1 MNRQKIASL
10 VLVCSVSCFY
20 IPSFVQ
26 GEENWTQ
33 WRGVNNSG
41 VASNSAPPLVWS
53 ESKNIR
59 WKVAIDGNGS
69 STPIVHEDRV
79 FLLSCIDTG
88 IVDPTLPKPE
98 DQPMRVFGIKHPNT
112 EHKFVTICLDR
123 TTGKELWREIAV
135 QKVPHEGHHGDND
148 FASASPVVYGNRLF
162 VWFGSAG
169 FYCYN
174 LDGKLL
180 WQRDLGEAK
189 MGAALGEGSSPVIY
203 NDRVVVVRDH
213 QGQSTIEALDIENGK
228 TIWKKHRNEG
238 NSWATPVIAE
248 DDGVVQVI
256 TCASNFVRSY
266 NLDDGAI
273 VWQCSGLTGNATPCP
288 ILDDK
293 HVIVMSGYQGHS
305 AMRIPIT
312 ETGDISSRDKVVWK
326 ETRGT
331 PYVPSGVL
339 FQGMLVYNQS
349 NQGIITILDAKSGNV
364 VMERTRLPGISNM
377 YSSPVAANGHVYVV
391 GRDGITLLLKPGSTL
406 DVVAS
411 NRLDERFDSS
421 PAIAGDELYL
431 RGERFLYC
439 IAEQARHE

>member
-1 MNRQKIASL
+1 MTMNRQKIASL
-10 VLVCSVSCFY
+10 VLIFSLFGLY

-33 WRGVNNSG
+33 WRGANNSG
-41 VASNSAPPLVWS
+41 FASNSSPPLVWS

-88 IVDPTLPKPE
+88 IIDPTLPKPE

-148 FASASPVVYGNRLF
+148 FASASPVVFGNRLF

-180 WQRDLGEAK
+180 WQRDLGKAK
-189 MGAALGEGSSPVIY
+189 MGAALGEGSSPVVY

-213 QGQSTIEALDIENGK
+213 QGQSTIEALDIENGN

-248 DDGVVQVI
+248 VDGVVQVI

-293 HVIVMSGYQGHS
+293 HVVVMSGYQGHS

-312 ETGDISSRDKVVWK
+312 ETGDISSKGRVVWK
-326 ETRGT
+326 QTRGT
-331 PYVPSGVL
+331 PYVPSAVL

-349 NQGIITILDAKSGNV
+349 NQGIITIIDAKSGNI

-377 YSSPVAANGHVYVV
+377 YSSPVGANGHVYVV
-391 GRDGITLLLKPGSTL
+391 GRDGVTLLLKPGSTL
-406 DVVAS
+406 DIVAT

-439 IAEQARHE
+439 IAE